1 MVRRPSFGLRY
12 HFFYLSFLP
21 VCDPNFKI
29 LNNHVKEKS
38 ITWKEEIIMSSY
50 REYKK
55 KALENPEVKAEYDEL
70 QPEYDLIQ
78 AMIDA
83 RVSQNMTQKD
93 LLEATGIT
101 QADISRIENGTRNP
115 SLAMLKRI
123 ATGLGMQ
130 LRLEFVPTPA
140 KHM

>member
-1 MVRRPSFGLRY
+1 MRG
-12 HFFYLSFLP
+12 
-21 VCDPNFKI
+21 
-29 LNNHVKEKS
+29 E
-38 ITWKEEIIMSSY
+38 ITMSSY
-50 REYKK
+50 KEYKK
-55 KALENPEVKAEYDEL
+55 KVLENPEVKAEYDEL

-83 RVSQNMTQKD
+83 RLSQNMTQKD
-93 LLEATGIT
+93 LSDATGIT

-123 ATGLGMQ
+123 AAGLGMQ

-140 KHM
+140 KRV